1 MNDQPES
8 HNKKIH
14 FDHLGHL
21 YDEPKFY
28 MSELEFLE
36 QKIEA
41 KLEKINEQ
49 LSALFQLATKCLRD
63 NLDFQIEIDNNSQR
77 FEMISLDVN
86 ALIIRIKDLEDK
98 AQNE

>member
-1 MNDQPES
+1 MNDRPDYDPEKTYYDHRLKL
-8 HNKKIH
+8 HNESKYFIT
-14 FDHLGHL
+14 D
-21 YDEPKFY
+21 
-28 MSELEFLE
+28 LEFLE

-41 KLEKINEQ
+41 KLEKIDEQ